1 MKKSFLIL
9 SAVFLGLTACSST
22 PKNPVDATPGRTADV
37 EFLEANGPLTLTFDE
52 KGNWLSIRSSATA
65 PLVNNAPEGVE
76 IAFKTA
82 TMRAKRNLAE
92 FMSNDVKSTKSVQ
105 TISKSYLKN
114 IAQVDSSNE
123 SNTSGDDEDAASNS
137 QATKE
142 SRQKANTI
150 AQKHPDAIVIGSDQV
165 AWREGAPDIFISK
178 PLSTEK
184 AIRQLQANSDKI
196 VYFST
201 ALSVQQY
208 ATGFEQTLVEH
219 YKVKFRKLSMAE
231 IERYVAVEQP
241 LHCAGSFKCES
252 LGISLFEQMI
262 GQDQTTLMGMPMIQL
277 CQILR
282 QLNILV
288 P

>member
-1 MKKSFLIL
+1 MNTQIIL
-9 SAVFLGLTACSST
+9 ASSSQT
-22 PKNPVDATPGRTADV
+22 RKDLMDRLKIQYECVVPDIDESPRGELHADD
-37 EFLEANGPLTLTFDE
+37 LARRL
-52 KGNWLSIRSSATA
+52 
-65 PLVNNAPEGVE
+65 
-76 IAFKTA
+76 AF
-82 TMRAKRNLAE
+82 E
-92 FMSNDVKSTKSVQ
+92 
-105 TISKSYLKN
+105 
-114 IAQVDSSNE
+114 
-123 SNTSGDDEDAASNS
+123 
-137 QATKE
+137 
-142 SRQKANTI
+142 KANTI
-150 AQKHPDAIVIGSDQV
+150 AQKHPNAIVIGSDQV
-165 AWREGAPDIFISK
+165 AWREGAPDIFIGK
-178 PLSTEK
+178 PLSSEK